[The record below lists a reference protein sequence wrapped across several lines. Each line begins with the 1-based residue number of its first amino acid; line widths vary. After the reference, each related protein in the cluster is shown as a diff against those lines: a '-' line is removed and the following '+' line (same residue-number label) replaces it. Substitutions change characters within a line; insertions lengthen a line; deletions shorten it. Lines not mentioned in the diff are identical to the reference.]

1 MPLPRLYK
9 ELPTSDPIHIIGYMS
24 ELLIEEHQKLK
35 QQLDTVI
42 NQARENEQK
51 MQRFQ
56 AQELRLIGTRSLAA
70 LIQNILYNY
79 RTAFAL
85 DAVSLVLY
93 DPHYEIHRILEE
105 EGTRLAELVNLI
117 FINNREPLSELYA
130 DALTPQL
137 GAYHAPVHGA
147 LFAKSIPRL
156 RSVALLPLVRY
167 GELIGS
173 LNLGSINE
181 QRFTDASATDFLQ
194 RLSTIVAV
202 CIENTT
208 NHERLKRVG
217 LTDSL
222 TGINNRRFFD
232 QRIGEE
238 IARALR
244 IRESLSCLIMDI
256 DHFKQINDRHGHQA
270 GDQILRKSAALIRDQ
285 LRNSDVLARYG
296 GEEFAALLPH
306 TNVRSAIEIA
316 ERIRENI
323 GQHRFM
329 VKEYDQTQSV
339 SVSISIGIATMS
351 AGTIPTDIEPLI
363 AGLIT
368 QADTA
373 LYEAKNAGRNCVR
386 VAAESNRAAS
396 TN

>member
-1 MPLPRLYK
+1 
-9 ELPTSDPIHIIGYMS
+9 MS
-24 ELLIEEHQKLK
+24 EILAEEHQKLK

-42 NQARENEQK
+42 SQARENEQK

-70 LIQNILYNY
+70 LIQNVLYNY

-93 DPHYEIHRILEE
+93 DPQYEIHRILEE
-105 EGTRLAELVNLI
+105 EGTRLAELSNLI
-117 FINNREPLSELYA
+117 FITERRLLNELYA
-130 DALTPQL
+130 GDLSPQL
-137 GAYHAPVHGA
+137 GAFNAQTHSA

-167 GELIGS
+167 GDLIGS

-181 QRFTDASATDFLQ
+181 QRFTEASATDFLE
-194 RLSTIVAV
+194 RLSTIVAI

-222 TGINNRRFFD
+222 TSVNNRRFFD

-244 IRESLSCLIMDI
+244 TREPLSCLIMDI

-270 GDQILRKSAALIRDQ
+270 GDQILRQTAALIRDQ

-296 GEEFAALLPH
+296 GEEFAAVLPN
-306 TNVRSAIEIA
+306 TNPRSAFEIA

-323 GQHRFM
+323 AQHRFTI
-329 VKEYDQTQSV
+329 KENTLTQPL
-339 SVSISIGIATMS
+339 SITVSIGIAVMG
-351 AGTIPTDIEPLI
+351 AGTIPTDIEPLM
-363 AGLIT
+363 ARLIKK
-368 QADTA
+368 ADTA
-373 LYEAKNAGRNCVR
+373 LYDAKSTGRNR
-386 VAAESNRAAS
+386 VVMANESLHES
-396 TN
+396 VEPS

>member
-1 MPLPRLYK
+1 MPLFANPQ
-9 ELPTSDPIHIIGYMS
+9 TSKHRMS
-24 ELLIEEHQKLK
+24 ELLAEEHQKLK

-42 NQARENEQK
+42 SQARENEQK

-93 DPHYEIHRILEE
+93 DSQYEIHRILEE
-105 EGTRLAELVNLI
+105 EGTRLAELSNLI
-117 FINNREPLSELYA
+117 FTTERRLLNQLYA
-130 DALTPQL
+130 GTLTPKL
-137 GAYHAPVHGA
+137 GPFNAQGHSA
-147 LFAKSIPRL
+147 LFAKSIPKL
-156 RSVALLPLVRY
+156 HSVALLPLVRY

-181 QRFTDASATDFLQ
+181 QRFTQTSATDFLE
-194 RLSTIVAV
+194 RLATIVAI

-222 TGINNRRFFD
+222 TGVNNLRFFD

-244 IRESLSCLIMDI
+244 TREPLSCLIMDI
-256 DHFKQINDRHGHQA
+256 DHFKRINDRYGHQA
-270 GDQILRKSAALIRDQ
+270 GDQILRQTAILIRDQ

-296 GEEFAALLPH
+296 GEEFAAVLPN
-306 TNVRSAIEIA
+306 TNAQSAFEIS

-323 GQHRFM
+323 AQHEFTL
-329 VKEYDQTQSV
+329 KDNTQLQSIV
-339 SVSISIGIATMS
+339 VTISIGIAVMG
-351 AGTIPTDIEPLI
+351 AGTIPTDIEPLMST
-363 AGLIT
+363 LIKK
-368 QADTA
+368 ADAA
-373 LYEAKNAGRNCVR
+373 LYEAKNSGRNCVV
-386 VAAESNRAAS
+386 VANDWQPDPVA
-396 TN
+396 

>member
-1 MPLPRLYK
+1 
-9 ELPTSDPIHIIGYMS
+9 MS
-24 ELLIEEHQKLK
+24 ELLAEEHQKLK

-42 NQARENEQK
+42 SQARENEQK

-70 LIQNILYNY
+70 LIQNVLYNY

-93 DPHYEIHRILEE
+93 DPQYEIHRILEE
-105 EGTRLAELVNLI
+105 EGTRLAELSNLI
-117 FINNREPLSELYA
+117 FITERRLLNELYA
-130 DALTPQL
+130 GTLAPIL
-137 GAYHAPVHGA
+137 GVFIAQTHSA
-147 LFAKSIPRL
+147 LFAKSIPKL

-181 QRFTDASATDFLQ
+181 QRFTEASATDFLE
-194 RLSTIVAV
+194 RLATIVAI

-222 TGINNRRFFD
+222 TGVNNRRFFD

-244 IRESLSCLIMDI
+244 TREPLSCLIMDI
-256 DHFKQINDRHGHQA
+256 DHFKQINDRHGHQT
-270 GDQILRKSAALIRDQ
+270 GDQILRQTAALIRDQ

-296 GEEFAALLPH
+296 GEEFAAVLPN
-306 TNVRSAIEIA
+306 TNARSAFEIA

-323 GQHRFM
+323 ALYNFTL
-329 VKEYDQTQSV
+329 KENTQTQPIAV
-339 SVSISIGIATMS
+339 TISIGIAVMG
-351 AGTIPTDIEPLI
+351 AGTIPADIDPLM
-363 AGLIT
+363 AALIKK
-368 QADTA
+368 ADSA
-373 LYEAKNAGRNCVR
+373 LYDAKNSGRNCVM
-386 VAAESNRAAS
+386 VAKDWSP
-396 TN
+396 

>member
-1 MPLPRLYK
+1 
-9 ELPTSDPIHIIGYMS
+9 MS

>member
-1 MPLPRLYK
+1 
-9 ELPTSDPIHIIGYMS
+9 MS
-24 ELLIEEHQKLK
+24 EILAEEHQKLK

-42 NQARENEQK
+42 SQARENEQK

-56 AQELRLIGTRSLAA
+56 AQELRLIGARSLAA
-70 LIQNILYNY
+70 LIQNVLYNY

-93 DPHYEIHRILEE
+93 DPQYEIHRILDE
-105 EGTRLAELVNLI
+105 EGTRLAELSNLL
-117 FINNREPLSELYA
+117 FITERHLLNELYA
-130 DALTPQL
+130 GNMAPQL
-137 GAYHAPVHGA
+137 GAFNAQAHSA

-181 QRFTDASATDFLQ
+181 QRFTKASATDFLE
-194 RLSTIVAV
+194 RLSTIVAI
-202 CIENTT
+202 CLENTA

-222 TGINNRRFFD
+222 TGVNNRRFFD

-244 IRESLSCLIMDI
+244 TREPLACLIIDI
-256 DHFKQINDRHGHQA
+256 DHFKQINDHYGHQA
-270 GDQILRKSAALIRDQ
+270 GDQILHQSAALIRDQ

-296 GEEFAALLPH
+296 GEEFAAVLPN
-306 TNVRSAIEIA
+306 TNTRSAFEIA

-323 GQHRFM
+323 AQHPFS
-329 VKEYDQTQSV
+329 VKENTHAQSL
-339 SVSISIGIATMS
+339 SITLSIGIAVMG
-351 AGTIPTDIEPLI
+351 AGTIPTDIEPLV
-363 AGLIT
+363 AGLVKK
-368 QADTA
+368 ADIA
-373 LYEAKNAGRNCVR
+373 LYEAKNAGRNCVA
-386 VAAESNRAAS
+386 VADKPLSKPLNQD
-396 TN
+396 